1 MKNLE
6 KYASGMSPHKFTFAL
21 KSLHSLA
28 CFWAREYGLWRRHPK
43 YQIESFLFQYL
54 YSHRENGVY
63 KMITRAIRHHLSKD
77 TAKNEKDEF
86 SSKSIHIAPITNMVD
101 HRGVYFFDIH
111 AKSGHSIGTN
121 QERYLDRNNLAMNL
135 AGEYALHGWV
145 DETPK
150 KSYQT
155 FH

>member
-1 MKNLE
+1 
-6 KYASGMSPHKFTFAL
+6 
-21 KSLHSLA
+21 
-28 CFWAREYGLWRRHPK
+28 
-43 YQIESFLFQYL
+43 
-54 YSHRENGVY
+54 
-63 KMITRAIRHHLSKD
+63 MITRAIRHHLSKD

-155 FH
+155 FHWIGPHVTEQAHWLIKELYILYVQKFNKYDSLYYVF